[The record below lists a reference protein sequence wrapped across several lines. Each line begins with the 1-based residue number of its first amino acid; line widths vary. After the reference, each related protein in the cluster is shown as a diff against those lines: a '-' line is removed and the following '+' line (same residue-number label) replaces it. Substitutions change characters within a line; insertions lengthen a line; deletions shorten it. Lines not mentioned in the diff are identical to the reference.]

1 MAVVTISRE
10 AGSGAEEIA
19 RRVCEMLDYA
29 YLDKELMASVAA
41 EVGLTEA
48 GLTETDVIDYS
59 EKNYEV
65 KNFIERILRPGPRW
79 VGHVVTPVVTEEGI
93 ETLTL
98 RQLNE
103 TECINLIK
111 GTLRAAYHKD
121 NIVVIGRGGQSILR
135 EMPKALHV
143 RIDAPLKQ
151 RIQRVHEQQK
161 VNWEDAR
168 ESILDHDDAAA
179 QYLYQFFGIQ
189 WDDPLLYH
197 LVINTGRW
205 SVEAAA
211 QIIVDAVKLL
221 KD

>member
-1 MAVVTISRE
+1 MAVVTISRQ

-19 RRVCEMLDYA
+19 RLVCQMLGYD
-29 YLDKELMASVAA
+29 YLDKELMTSVAA

-48 GLTETDVIDYS
+48 EVIDYS
-59 EKNYEV
+59 EKSYKV
-65 KNFIERILRPGPRW
+65 KNFIERLLRPGPRW
-79 VGHVVTPVVTEEGI
+79 VGHIVTPMVTEEGV

-103 TECINLIK
+103 TQCINLIK

-143 RIDAPLKQ
+143 RIESPLKQ

-161 VNWEDAR
+161 LNWDQAR
-168 ESILDHDDAAA
+168 REILDHDDAAEE
-179 QYLYQFFGIQ
+179 YLERFFGIQ

-211 QIIVDAVKLL
+211 QIIVDAVRLL
-221 KD
+221 ED